1 MKLRAYQ
8 QAAVDAVYEHLRN
21 RSDNPVAVL
30 PTGAGKSLV
39 LAQIASDAVKQW
51 NGRVLILAH
60 VKELLEQN
68 ANKVRRLCPD
78 IKVGLYSAGLKKRDT
93 NTPVL
98 VAGIQSIYKRACDL
112 DPFDLIV
119 VDECFPAGTLISTPR
134 GEIQIEDLYVGQP
147 VFNAL
152 GVGVIEAISARNSD
166 QIIELETDDG
176 RTIRCTPNHRFFTEA
191 GWVEARSLAVGAS
204 LFSREDVSALRQ
216 SIPSESLHTCRRDAE
231 ALYVGRRMDRKDVLL
246 AQVRGFG
253 KAEATNHEACTSI
266 GMARG
271 TSPNRIQNMRLLSEQ
286 FSSVDQMRSDGECN
300 PLHEPKRLE
309 TAAFLFNLLF
319 EDSGKSDVDIRRQA
333 EGDCDAQE
341 DAAWSEGTRWQ
352 RHADGT
358 SSSASGKVGTAVA
371 AGVRRC
377 DDRLAAKGF
386 AQTHQT
392 RPCQSRTND
401 GDRVGRHDTWCTQ
414 DSASRQDENFL
425 FASQRVVRITI
436 IECQSP
442 VPVFNLQVAGHPSYY
457 AHGVLT
463 HNCHLISRAGDGM
476 YRQFLADCKV
486 INPNVRVIGLTATP
500 FRLDS
505 GMICSPD
512 HFLNHVCYEI
522 GIKELIRD
530 GYLSPL
536 ISKAGVNRADFGGLH
551 VRAGEF
557 VSEEV
562 ESLVNNDALVSAACA
577 EIIELTKDC
586 LAVLIFASSV
596 AHGRRVVE
604 VLQQNHGIEC
614 GYVTGETPP
623 SERDELLSR
632 FRGDAPTSLIATEPL
647 RFLCNV
653 NVLTTGFD
661 APRVD
666 CVVMLRPTMSPGL
679 LYQCVGR
686 GFRLHPGKLNCLVLD
701 FGGNIERH
709 GPIDQIKPKDKAKR
723 PDQGPPAK
731 ECEQCH
737 ALVACGY
744 ANCPECG
751 HPFPPPEREPHDA
764 QASDAGVLSGE
775 VTDTQYDVHDIV
787 YRIHRKRDAD
797 EDAPRCL
804 RVDYMIGL
812 DHWQSEFVCIEHTG
826 YARRKAEAWWRER
839 CIDPC
844 PTTAEEAL
852 DLADAGLIAPT
863 ESIVVRS
870 IAGQKYDRIIKQT
883 IGEIADATL
892 DDSEVPF

>member
-1 MKLRAYQ
+1 MKLRTYQ

-21 RSDNPVAVL
+21 RDDNPVAVL

-68 ANKVRRLCPD
+68 ADKVRRLCPE
-78 IKVGLYSAGLKKRDT
+78 IKIGLYSAGLKKRDT

-119 VDECFPAGTLISTPR
+119 VDEA
-134 GEIQIEDLYVGQP
+134 
-147 VFNAL
+147 
-152 GVGVIEAISARNSD
+152 
-166 QIIELETDDG
+166 
-176 RTIRCTPNHRFFTEA
+176 
-191 GWVEARSLAVGAS
+191 
-204 LFSREDVSALRQ
+204 
-216 SIPSESLHTCRRDAE
+216 
-231 ALYVGRRMDRKDVLL
+231 
-246 AQVRGFG
+246 
-253 KAEATNHEACTSI
+253 
-266 GMARG
+266 
-271 TSPNRIQNMRLLSEQ
+271 
-286 FSSVDQMRSDGECN
+286 
-300 PLHEPKRLE
+300 
-309 TAAFLFNLLF
+309 
-319 EDSGKSDVDIRRQA
+319 
-333 EGDCDAQE
+333 
-341 DAAWSEGTRWQ
+341 
-352 RHADGT
+352 
-358 SSSASGKVGTAVA
+358 
-371 AGVRRC
+371 
-377 DDRLAAKGF
+377 
-386 AQTHQT
+386 
-392 RPCQSRTND
+392 
-401 GDRVGRHDTWCTQ
+401 
-414 DSASRQDENFL
+414 
-425 FASQRVVRITI
+425 
-436 IECQSP
+436 
-442 VPVFNLQVAGHPSYY
+442 
-457 AHGVLT
+457 
-463 HNCHLISRAGDGM
+463 HLISKSGDGM

-505 GMICSPD
+505 GMICSPE
-512 HFLNHVCYEI
+512 HFLNHVCFEI

-530 GYLSPL
+530 GFLSPL

-577 EIIELTKDC
+577 EIIELTKDRR
-586 LAVLIFASSV
+586 AVLIFASSV
-596 AHGRRVVE
+596 AHGRRVVDM
-604 VLQQNHGIEC
+604 LAQNHGIEC

-623 SERDELLSR
+623 GERDELLSR

-686 GFRLHPGKLNCLVLD
+686 GFRLHTGKLNCLVLD

-709 GPIDQIKPKDKAKR
+709 GPIDQIKPKDKSKR

-731 ECEQCH
+731 ECEKCH

-764 QASDAGVLSGE
+764 RASDAGVLSGE
-775 VTDTQYDVHDIV
+775 VTDTEYDVHDIV

-852 DLADAGLIAPT
+852 DLADAGLVAPT

-870 IAGQKYDRIIKQT
+870 IAGQKYGRIIRQT
-883 IGEIADATL
+883 VGEIANATH

>member
-1 MKLRAYQ
+1 MKLRSYQ
-8 QAAVDAVYEHLRN
+8 KAAVDAVYEHLRN
-21 RSDNPVAVL
+21 RDDNPVAVL

-39 LAQIASDAVKQW
+39 LAKIASDAVQQW

-68 ANKVRRLCPD
+68 ADKVRRLCPG

-119 VDECFPAGTLISTPR
+119 VDEA
-134 GEIQIEDLYVGQP
+134 
-147 VFNAL
+147 
-152 GVGVIEAISARNSD
+152 
-166 QIIELETDDG
+166 
-176 RTIRCTPNHRFFTEA
+176 
-191 GWVEARSLAVGAS
+191 
-204 LFSREDVSALRQ
+204 
-216 SIPSESLHTCRRDAE
+216 
-231 ALYVGRRMDRKDVLL
+231 
-246 AQVRGFG
+246 
-253 KAEATNHEACTSI
+253 
-266 GMARG
+266 
-271 TSPNRIQNMRLLSEQ
+271 
-286 FSSVDQMRSDGECN
+286 
-300 PLHEPKRLE
+300 
-309 TAAFLFNLLF
+309 
-319 EDSGKSDVDIRRQA
+319 
-333 EGDCDAQE
+333 
-341 DAAWSEGTRWQ
+341 
-352 RHADGT
+352 
-358 SSSASGKVGTAVA
+358 
-371 AGVRRC
+371 
-377 DDRLAAKGF
+377 
-386 AQTHQT
+386 
-392 RPCQSRTND
+392 
-401 GDRVGRHDTWCTQ
+401 
-414 DSASRQDENFL
+414 
-425 FASQRVVRITI
+425 
-436 IECQSP
+436 
-442 VPVFNLQVAGHPSYY
+442 
-457 AHGVLT
+457 
-463 HNCHLISRAGDGM
+463 HLISKRGDGM

-505 GMICSPD
+505 GMICSPE
-512 HFLNHVCYEI
+512 HFLNQVCYEI

-551 VRAGEF
+551 LRAGEF

-562 ESLVNNDALVSAACA
+562 ESLVNDDALVSAACA
-577 EIIELTKDC
+577 EIVELTADRR
-586 LAVLIFASSV
+586 AVLIFASSV

-604 VLQQNHGIEC
+604 VLRENHGIEC
-614 GYVTGETPP
+614 GFVTGETPAV
-623 SERDELLSR
+623 ERDELLAR
-632 FRGDAPTSLIATEPL
+632 FRGDATTSLIETEPL

-686 GFRLHPGKLNCLVLD
+686 GFRLHPDKQDCLVLD

-709 GPIDQIKPKDKAKR
+709 GPIDQIKPKEKAKR

-731 ECEQCH
+731 ECEKCH

-751 HPFPPPEREPHDA
+751 HPFPPPEREAHDA
-764 QASDAGVLSGE
+764 EASDAGVLSGE
-775 VTDTQYDVHDIV
+775 VTDTEYDVQDII

-812 DHWQSEFVCIEHTG
+812 DHWQSEFICIEHSG
-826 YARRKAEAWWRER
+826 YARRKAEAWWRDR
-839 CIDPC
+839 CLDPC
-844 PTTAEEAL
+844 PNSAEEAL
-852 DLADAGLIAPT
+852 DVADAGLLAAT
-863 ESIVVRS
+863 ETLTVRS

-883 IGEIADATL
+883 IGEIPNAAL
-892 DDSEVPF
+892 EEAPF

>member
-1 MKLRAYQ
+1 MKLRSYQ
-8 QAAVDAVYEHLRN
+8 QAAVDAVYDHLRN
-21 RSDNPVAVL
+21 RDDNPVAVL

-39 LAQIASDAVKQW
+39 LAKIASDAFKQW

-68 ANKVRRLCPD
+68 ADKVRRLCPD
-78 IKVGLYSAGLKKRDT
+78 IRVGLYSAGLKRRDT

-119 VDECFPAGTLISTPR
+119 VDEA
-134 GEIQIEDLYVGQP
+134 
-147 VFNAL
+147 
-152 GVGVIEAISARNSD
+152 
-166 QIIELETDDG
+166 
-176 RTIRCTPNHRFFTEA
+176 
-191 GWVEARSLAVGAS
+191 
-204 LFSREDVSALRQ
+204 
-216 SIPSESLHTCRRDAE
+216 
-231 ALYVGRRMDRKDVLL
+231 
-246 AQVRGFG
+246 
-253 KAEATNHEACTSI
+253 
-266 GMARG
+266 
-271 TSPNRIQNMRLLSEQ
+271 
-286 FSSVDQMRSDGECN
+286 
-300 PLHEPKRLE
+300 
-309 TAAFLFNLLF
+309 
-319 EDSGKSDVDIRRQA
+319 
-333 EGDCDAQE
+333 
-341 DAAWSEGTRWQ
+341 
-352 RHADGT
+352 
-358 SSSASGKVGTAVA
+358 
-371 AGVRRC
+371 
-377 DDRLAAKGF
+377 
-386 AQTHQT
+386 
-392 RPCQSRTND
+392 
-401 GDRVGRHDTWCTQ
+401 
-414 DSASRQDENFL
+414 
-425 FASQRVVRITI
+425 
-436 IECQSP
+436 
-442 VPVFNLQVAGHPSYY
+442 
-457 AHGVLT
+457 
-463 HNCHLISRAGDGM
+463 HLISKSGDGM

-486 INPNVRVIGLTATP
+486 INPHVRVIGLTATP

-536 ISKAGVNRADFGGLH
+536 ISKAGVNRADFRGLH
-551 VRAGEF
+551 IRAGEF

-562 ESLVNNDALVSAACA
+562 ESLSNDPDLVKAACA
-577 EIIELTKDC
+577 EIVDLTQDRR
-586 LAVLIFASSV
+586 AVLIFATSV
-596 AHGRRVVE
+596 AHGQKVVD
-604 VLQQNHGIEC
+604 VLNQDHGIEC
-614 GYVTGETPP
+614 GFVTGETPTK
-623 SERDELLSR
+623 ERDELLAR
-632 FRGDAPTSLIATEPL
+632 FRGDVTTSLIPAEPL
-647 RFLCNV
+647 RILCNV

-686 GFRLHPGKLNCLVLD
+686 GFRLHPDKQNCLVLD

-723 PDQGPPAK
+723 SDQGPPAK
-731 ECEQCH
+731 ECEKCH

-764 QASDAGVLSGE
+764 EATEAGVLSGE
-775 VTDTQYDVHDIV
+775 VTDTEYEVHDIV

-797 EDAPRCL
+797 ENAPRCL

-844 PTTAEEAL
+844 PTTAEAAL
-852 DLADAGLIAPT
+852 DLADAGLLAPT
-863 ESIVVRS
+863 ESIIVRS

-883 IGEIADATL
+883 LEEVANASY